1 VGERLSYDRM
11 ASSSSLLSYRKAV
24 KTSKHDATTP
34 EGLNNLLKYEIQK
47 AMNMRSRY
55 KKQGR
60 AEDAKVWDYRIN
72 QLRQFL
78 AKFLED
84 RESHRANFTL
94 KNLVIPEIPPFD
106 EETIGSAPPAELP
119 SRVATMMKT
128 ARTNMY
134 RARKRQ
140 DVIKELRW
148 WRFLQDEQAWLAKA
162 RSRARCGIFT
172 DRFIP
177 PKGFLKRGRP
187 KGPWKRPEKRV
198 RNPFPKARGR
208 PRKGTTSY
216 QPIPVERAAEPHE
229 PEQPMRV
236 ERLTE
241 EQARRLI
248 LWGDIMQPQDASDD
262 DGAESPSQRE
272 FAKEI
277 HRQLMTEDQRG
288 GMPPTPWD
296 SDDET

>member
-1 VGERLSYDRM
+1 LP
-11 ASSSSLLSYRKAV
+11 YREAV
-24 KTSKHDATTP
+24 KTSRHDATTP
-34 EGLNNLLKYEIQK
+34 GGLINQLKYEIKK

-55 KKQGR
+55 KKQAR
-60 AEDAKVWDYRIN
+60 AEDAQVWDSRVN
-72 QLRQFL
+72 QLRHFL
-78 AKFLED
+78 ANFMEARLSHG
-84 RESHRANFTL
+84 ESGVLTD
-94 KNLVIPEIPPFD
+94 LVIPEIPPFD
-106 EETIGSAPPAELP
+106 EETIGCRPLVPADLP
-119 SRVATMMKT
+119 SRVATISKT

-134 RARKRQ
+134 RARKRK
-140 DVIKELRW
+140 DLTNELRW
-148 WRFLQDEQAWLAKA
+148 WRHLKNERLWLVKA
-162 RSRARCGIFT
+162 RLRARCGIST
-172 DRFIP
+172 NRFIP

-187 KGPWKRPEKRV
+187 KGPWKRPERRV
-198 RNPFPKARGR
+198 RNPIPKARGR

-216 QPIPVERAAEPHE
+216 KPIPVERAAEPHE

-277 HRQLMTEDQRG
+277 HRQMMMENQRG